1 MNSNG
6 GIVKERY
13 DCRRKIMVDFRDD
26 ELKKW
31 LAEEYE
37 KEIDEM
43 EEVLFPNGVLPDDGE
58 TEEEAKAAY
67 KKLVDRLKADGVYE
81 EDEPEK
87 VKIVYLPE
95 KKRHKAAK
103 VAAAVLVCAAGVFAA
118 SMTSQANRSYF
129 IDSVKVWTGND
140 TKISVDNDPSSD
152 VLSMD
157 EDKARDD
164 INEQLG
170 MKVPYFMYRPSGLE
184 FLSCDVNKQLGYAC
198 IEYICNKTIL
208 LLQIDD
214 NIENKNSRA
223 YSLDGKKI
231 AQIKFSDEDI
241 EVTVMKIKDEA
252 DEKENYVAYWQKENF
267 FYEISGKLEEK
278 EFIKIVQNMRF

>member
-1 MNSNG
+1 M
-6 GIVKERY
+6 
-13 DCRRKIMVDFRDD
+13 
-26 ELKKW
+26 
-31 LAEEYE
+31 
-37 KEIDEM
+37 
-43 EEVLFPNGVLPDDGE
+43 
-58 TEEEAKAAY
+58 
-67 KKLVDRLKADGVYE
+67 
-81 EDEPEK
+81 
-87 VKIVYLPE
+87 
-95 KKRHKAAK
+95 
-103 VAAAVLVCAAGVFAA
+103 LVCAAGVFAA

>member
-1 MNSNG
+1 M
-6 GIVKERY
+6 E
-13 DCRRKIMVDFRDD
+13 DFRDD

-129 IDSVKVWTGND
+129 IDSVKVWTEND